1 MSDMPPIGVKL
12 SADVEY
18 REGRKL
24 PYKARVRWI
33 DPVSKLRKSKSEHV
47 ATAEAAKLWID
58 EMKRAAESGVDPDA
72 ATKKLADYG
81 HAVMDLRSA
90 ALRRKRKTRTSP
102 DGERGSCPL
111 WGISQYVWSLMGLWI
126 VPCTVGLLMNAASR
140 LSRTRSPF
148 SCE

>member
-47 ATAEAAKLWID
+47 ATADAAKLWID
-58 EMKRAAESGVDPDA
+58 EKKRAAESGVDPDA

-81 HAVMDLRSA
+81 HAVMGF
-90 ALRRKRKTRTSP
+90 ALRGLEAVCDLQGV
-102 DGERGSCPL
+102 DGHDDHLARAPCREAIEL
-111 WGISQYVWSLMGLWI
+111 WPS
-126 VPCTVGLLMNAASR
+126 
-140 LSRTRSPF
+140 
-148 SCE
+148 